1 MLLDLDTSSFG
12 MMYDVLDATVMQN
25 IHINIDKYQSSKMY
39 LSNRVDTPIDYTHDI
54 IDTYDLRESK
64 ARR

>member
-12 MMYDVLDATVMQN
+12 MMHDVLYAIVMQN
-25 IHINIDKYQSSKMY
+25 IHSNDDKYYSSEIC
-39 LSNRVDTPIDYTHDI
+39 LSNRVDTSVDYTHNNI
-54 IDTYDLRESK
+54 NTYDLRESK